1 MKDEVAIGSA
11 AANPRLLYTM
21 AIVVSFLRA
30 VGGLLFCSRQY
41 SKIGTGLG
49 GTAGVSWAVREKHLS
64 TPLMYLFRGMPHGCL
79 PLPVP

>member
-11 AANPRLLYTM
+11 AANPRLLYIM
-21 AIVVSFLRA
+21 AIVVSFLQA

-49 GTAGVSWAVREKHLS
+49 GTAGFRWEGREKHL
-64 TPLMYLFRGMPHGCL
+64 
-79 PLPVP
+79 